1 MCAGKVE
8 IVEIDGSG
16 KGSQGWFD
24 LSRAQGVY
32 DHPFHARMEESLI
45 IARMEE
51 SLIIDLV
58 NPGLGPS
65 ARISVEMSPDSARRL
80 VEVVRTA
87 LASGEHAHAT

>member
-24 LSRAQGVY
+24 LSRAQVVY
-32 DHPFHARMEESLI
+32 DHPFHARMEK
-45 IARMEE
+45 

-87 LASGEHAHAT
+87 LVSCP

>member
-24 LSRAQGVY
+24 LSRAQVVY
-32 DHPFHARMEESLI
+32 DHPFH
-45 IARMEE
+45 ARMEE